1 MAKLKTDYSKTIIY
15 KLVHKNDFNNENIYV
30 GSTTDFARRKYFHS
44 WNCCNEKSR
53 CSHLK
58 VYQIINANGGW
69 SEWNMVQ
76 LQKYPCSDK
85 REAQAQEEY
94 WRSLL
99 NAGLNT
105 YRPFRTL
112 EEKIE
117 YEKNYYIKNRA
128 EKLEQQ
134 KNYYIENRAEI
145 SEKQKNYYIEN
156 RAEKLEQQ
164 KNYYIENRAE
174 INKKSECG
182 CGGKFTKRNKLKH
195 LNTKKHIAYINGN
208 KIEELI

>member
-53 CSHLK
+53 CSHFK

-69 SEWNMVQ
+69 SEWNMIQ

-85 REAQAQEEY
+85 REAEAQEEF

-105 YRPFRTL
+105 NRPFTTL

-117 YEKNYYIKNRA
+117 
-128 EKLEQQ
+128 Q
-134 KNYYIENRAEI
+134 K
-145 SEKQKNYYIEN
+145 KNYYIEN

-174 INKKSECG
+174 ISEKKNEKSECG
-182 CGGKFTKRNKLKH
+182 CGGKFTKANKQQH

-208 KIEELI
+208 KIQELI

>member
-30 GSTTDFARRKYFHS
+30 GSTTDFARRKYYHS
-44 WNCCNEKSR
+44 WNCCNEKSK
-53 CSHLK
+53 HHHFK

-85 REAQAQEEY
+85 REAESQEEF

-105 YRPFRTL
+105 NRAFRTL
-112 EEKIE
+112 QEKIE
-117 YEKNYYIKNRA
+117 DQKEYIKEYRIQNRTEIYKKQN
-128 EKLEQQ
+128 EKC
-134 KNYYIENRAEI
+134 
-145 SEKQKNYYIEN
+145 
-156 RAEKLEQQ
+156 
-164 KNYYIENRAE
+164 
-174 INKKSECG
+174 ECG
-182 CGGKFTKRNKLKH
+182 CGGKFTKANKQQHLK
-195 LNTKKHIAYINGN
+195 TKKHIAYINEN

>member
-15 KLVHKNDFNNENIYV
+15 KLVHKNDFNNEKIYV

-44 WNCCNEKSR
+44 WNCSNEKSN
-53 CSHLK
+53 HHHFK

-85 REAQAQEEY
+85 REAEAQEEY

-105 YRPFRTL
+105 NRPFRTL

-117 YEKNYYIKNRA
+117 YEKQYR
-128 EKLEQQ
+128 
-134 KNYYIENRAEI
+134 IENRTELYK
-145 SEKQKNYYIEN
+145 KQNE
-156 RAEKLEQQ
+156 
-164 KNYYIENRAE
+164 
-174 INKKSECG
+174 KSECE
-182 CGGKFTKRNKLKH
+182 CGGKFTKQNKLRH
-195 LNTKKHIAYINGN
+195 LNTKKHIAYINEN
-208 KIEELI
+208 K